1 MVGYSLGDSAD
12 ARPLGS
18 GAVMTSEPRPT
29 KGGMPPAW
37 PDGYPDV
44 IPTGSPR
51 GWKRAR
57 LVADGEVHIAALY
70 SDESVDLW
78 SNTGRAF
85 CHMGGNP
92 LEPGHL
98 QQCKCG
104 LRVWDS
110 RSKLD
115 HDLSCGVGASV
126 MPVSVLCAVEWSPPS
141 VQEPRCRR
149 VASTS
154 LIGVSVRKYCM
165 KCTRRG
171 VYGFVHGRRLGRATF
186 ELWAACEDCA
196 DESWIS
202 IEDATA
208 SLGVPII
215 VDPWLS

>member
-1 MVGYSLGDSAD
+1 
-12 ARPLGS
+12 
-18 GAVMTSEPRPT
+18 MTSEPRPT

-202 IEDATA
+202 IEDAAA

>member
-1 MVGYSLGDSAD
+1 MAPEL
-12 ARPLGS
+12 
-18 GAVMTSEPRPT
+18 EPT

-37 PDGYPDV
+37 PDGSPDV
-44 IPTGSPR
+44 IPTGAPR

-78 SNTGRAF
+78 SNTGHAF
-85 CHMGGNP
+85 CHMGGDP

-115 HDLSCGVGASV
+115 HDLSCGLGASIT
-126 MPVSVLCAVEWSPPS
+126 PVSVLCAVEWKPPS

-154 LIGVSVRKYCM
+154 LIGVSVRDYCM
-165 KCTRRG
+165 KCARRG
-171 VYGFVHGRRLGRATF
+171 VHGFVHGRRLSRSTY
-186 ELWAACEDCA
+186 ELWAVCEECV
-196 DESWIS
+196 DESWES
-202 IEDATA
+202 IEDVSA
-208 SLGVPII
+208 SLGAPII
-215 VDPWLS
+215 VDPWLP

>member
-1 MVGYSLGDSAD
+1 MTDHAGSA
-12 ARPLGS
+12 
-18 GAVMTSEPRPT
+18 
-29 KGGMPPAW
+29 KGGLPAAW

-70 SDESVDLW
+70 SDESADLW

-85 CHMGGNP
+85 CHMGGDP

-98 QQCKCG
+98 QHCKCG

-126 MPVSVLCAVEWSPPS
+126 MPVSVLCAVEWNPPS
-141 VQEPRCRR
+141 VQEQRCRR

-154 LIGVSVRKYCM
+154 LIGVSVRNYCM
-165 KCTRRG
+165 KCARRG
-171 VYGFVHGRRLGRATF
+171 IHGFVHGRRLSRATF
-186 ELWAACEDCA
+186 ELWAVCDDCT
-196 DESWIS
+196 DDSWVS
-202 IEDATA
+202 IDDAAA
-208 SLGVPII
+208 SLRVPVI
-215 VDPWLS
+215 VDSWLP

>member
-1 MVGYSLGDSAD
+1 
-12 ARPLGS
+12 
-18 GAVMTSEPRPT
+18 MTSESRPT
-29 KGGMPPAW
+29 KGGMPPPW

-57 LVADGEVHIAALY
+57 LVADGDVHIAALY

-85 CHMGGNP
+85 CHMGGDP

-126 MPVSVLCAVEWSPPS
+126 MPVSVLCAVEWKPPS

-154 LIGVSVRKYCM
+154 LIGVSVREYCM
-165 KCTRRG
+165 KCARPG
-171 VYGFVHGRRLGRATF
+171 VDGFVHGRRLGRATF

-202 IEDATA
+202 IDDAAA

-215 VDPWLS
+215 VDPWLP